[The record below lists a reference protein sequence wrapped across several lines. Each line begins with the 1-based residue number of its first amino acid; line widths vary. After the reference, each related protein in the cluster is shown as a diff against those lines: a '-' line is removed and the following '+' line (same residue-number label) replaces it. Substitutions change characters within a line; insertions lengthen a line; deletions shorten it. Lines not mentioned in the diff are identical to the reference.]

1 MSSNFVENLI
11 FKSLSIIILITVILI
26 ITYAYSETYH
36 IVYNTKG
43 LDTDRDLYKVQVQTL
58 YFIISLISCIV
69 FIDFTRR
76 KKKLKQ

>member
-11 FKSLSIIILITVILI
+11 FKSLSIIILIVVILI
-26 ITYAYSETYH
+26 IAYAYSETAH
-36 IVYNTKG
+36 IIYTKG
-43 LDTDRDLYKVQVQTL
+43 LDTDRDLYKVQAQTL